1 MMIDNI
7 IVCVTQFELVLM
19 VLQLIALSFQY
30 YLCLIIL
37 EKIYLKSV
45 NRKNKIIIS
54 KTKNMETISLQS
66 QAHFYK

>member
-54 KTKNMETISLQS
+54 KTKIMETNSLQS